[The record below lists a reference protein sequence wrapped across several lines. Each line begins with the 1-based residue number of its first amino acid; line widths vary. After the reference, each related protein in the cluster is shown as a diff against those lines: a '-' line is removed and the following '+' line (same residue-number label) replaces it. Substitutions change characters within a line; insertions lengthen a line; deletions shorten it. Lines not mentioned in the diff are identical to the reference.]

1 MYGLYIGLLLGAL
14 NRLPIKLP
22 RKGAGRRHSGNGTG
36 SSTQHIVTFEDVAGV
51 DEAKEELSEIVVWS
65 VSLFWGATPNVAC
78 AVLLLMVVVCCYS
91 WLAILLVSC
100 SQPKSL

>member
-36 SSTQHIVTFEDVAGV
+36 SSTQHIVTFDDVAGV
-51 DEAKEELSEIVVWS
+51 DEAKEELSEIVVC
-65 VSLFWGATPNVAC
+65 LLNVERGSCC
-78 AVLLLMVVVCCYS
+78 AVVMVAV
-91 WLAILLVSC
+91 AIS
-100 SQPKSL
+100 